1 MLEVNFMTKQILHIT
16 NGSAL
21 TEYLR
26 DLDFKDDILTWQEML
41 CEGPTIPK
49 IDSDEF
55 FEIRSHFLKE
65 YYDIEVD
72 EYELKKELS
81 KLDNTDKYDEIHLWF
96 EYDLFCHIN
105 LLGVLNLLHQREI
118 KKPLYL
124 ICSGRVAGEKNLKG
138 LGELTRSQLLD
149 HYNKRVKLTDHDK
162 ELAITLW
169 RTYCGKD
176 HNILKPYIVKE
187 SSFKYMS
194 NCLKAHLKRFPHQ
207 KSGLSVLE
215 DNILRI
221 VRDNDIKSKHHLLG
235 YSLNYQGYY
244 GYGDSQH
251 SRLIEKLSIFFEED
265 ETSLKLNRKG
275 HEALLRQHNFANEVN
290 NDLTYGGVNRLE
302 FQFSVDQ
309 NKLVK
314 TILHVN

>member
-1 MLEVNFMTKQILHIT
+1 MTKQILHIT
-16 NGSAL
+16 NGNVL
-21 TEYLR
+21 TDYLR
-26 DLDFKDDILTWQEML
+26 ELDFEDDILTWQEML
-41 CEGPTIPK
+41 CEGPLIPA
-49 IDSDEF
+49 IDSEEF
-55 FEIRSHFLKE
+55 FAIRSQFLKT

-72 EYELKKELS
+72 TDDLKSELS
-81 KLDNTDKYDEIHLWF
+81 KLNDADKYSEIHLWF

-105 LLGVLNLLHQREI
+105 LIGVINLLHQKNI

-124 ICSGRVAGEKNLKG
+124 ICSGRVTGEKNLKG
-138 LGELTRSQLLD
+138 LGELSAEQLLN
-149 HYNKRVKLTDHDK
+149 HYHKRTLLTNEDK
-162 ELAITLW
+162 ELAIALW

-176 HNILKPYIVKE
+176 HNLLKPYIVTE
-187 SSFKYMS
+187 SNFKYMS

-221 VRDNDIKSKHHLLG
+221 VRDNQIKSMHHLLG

-244 GYGDSQH
+244 GFGDTQLQ
-251 SRLIEKLSIFFEED
+251 RILDKLSIFLDVTEN
-265 ETSLKLNRKG
+265 SVRLNRKG
-275 HEALLRQHNFANEVN
+275 HEALLRQHNFASEVN
-290 NDLTYGGVNRLE
+290 NDLTYGGVKRLE
-302 FQFSVDQ
+302 FQFSVEQ

>member
-1 MLEVNFMTKQILHIT
+1 MTKQILHIT
-16 NGSAL
+16 NGNSL

-26 DLDFKDDILTWQEML
+26 ELDFKDDILTWQEML
-41 CEGPTIPK
+41 CEGPTIAS
-49 IDSDEF
+49 IASDEF
-55 FEIRSHFLKE
+55 FKIRSQFLKE
-65 YYDIEVD
+65 HYDIEVD
-72 EYELKKELS
+72 NEELQAELS
-81 KLDNTDKYDEIHLWF
+81 KLDKVDKYDEIHLWF

-105 LLGVLNLLHQREI
+105 LLGVINLLHQKEI
-118 KKPLYL
+118 TKPLYL
-124 ICSGRVAGEKNLKG
+124 ICSGRVEGEKNLKG
-138 LGELTRSQLLD
+138 LGELSPEQLLD
-149 HYNKRVKLTDHDK
+149 HYNNRVLLTHNDK
-162 ELAITLW
+162 ELAVALW

-176 HNILKPYIVKE
+176 HNILKPYIITV

-221 VRDNDIKSKHHLLG
+221 VRDNEIKSRHHLLG

-244 GYGDSQH
+244 GFGDTQH
-251 SRLIEKLSIFFEED
+251 RRLIDKLSIFFDED
-265 ETSLKLNRKG
+265 ESSLKLNRKG
-275 HEALLRQHNFANEVN
+275 HEALVRTHNFATELN
-290 NDLTYGGVNRLE
+290 NNMIYGGVERLG
-302 FQFSVDQ
+302 FQFSVEQ

>member
-1 MLEVNFMTKQILHIT
+1 MTKKNLHIT
-16 NGSAL
+16 NGSVL

-55 FEIRSHFLKE
+55 FKIRSQFLKE
-65 YYDIEVD
+65 YYDIEID
-72 EYELKKELS
+72 NKALQKELS
-81 KLDNTDKYDEIHLWF
+81 KLNNADKYDEIHLWF

-105 LLGVLNLLHQREI
+105 LLGVLNLIHQKRI
-118 KKPLYL
+118 SKPLFL
-124 ICSGRVAGEKNLKG
+124 ICSGRVEGEKNLKG
-138 LGELTRSQLLD
+138 LGELTQSQLLE
-149 HYNKRVKLTDHDK
+149 HYKERIKLTDKDK

-176 HNILKPYIVKE
+176 HNILKPYIVRE

-215 DNILRI
+215 DNILRLI
-221 VRDNDIKSKHHLLG
+221 RDNNIKSKHHLLG

-244 GYGDSQH
+244 GFGDTQH
-251 SRLIEKLSIFFEED
+251 NRIIDKLSIFFDED
-265 ETSLKLNRKG
+265 ETGLKLNRKG
-275 HEALLRQHNFANEVN
+275 HEALLRQHNFATEVN
-290 NDLTYGGVNRLE
+290 NDMTFGGVNRLE

-314 TILHVN
+314 TILHVD

>member
-1 MLEVNFMTKQILHIT
+1 MSKQILHIT

-26 DLDFKDDILTWQEML
+26 ELDFKDDILTWQEML

-49 IDSDEF
+49 IDSEAF
-55 FEIRSHFLKE
+55 FQLRSEFLKN

-72 EYELKKELS
+72 ENELQKELS
-81 KLDNTDKYDEIHLWF
+81 KLDNTSKYDEIHLWF

-105 LLGVLNLLHQREI
+105 LLGVLNLLHQKEI
-118 KKPLYL
+118 RIPLYL
-124 ICSGRVAGEKNLKG
+124 ICSGRVEGEKNLKG
-138 LGELTRSQLLD
+138 LGELTQTQLLD
-149 HYNKRVKLTDHDK
+149 HYDKRIRLNNEDI

-194 NCLKAHLKRFPHQ
+194 SCLKAHLKRFPHQ

-215 DNILRI
+215 DNILRL
-221 VRDNDIKSKHHLLG
+221 VRDNDIKSRHHLLG

-244 GYGDSQH
+244 GFGDTQH
-251 SRLIEKLSIFFEED
+251 RRLIDKLSIFFEED
-265 ETSLKLNRKG
+265 ENSLKLNRKG
-275 HEALLRQHNFANEVN
+275 HEALLRQHNFATEVN
-290 NDLTYGGVNRLE
+290 NDMTYGGVKRLE

-309 NKLVK
+309 NKLIK
-314 TILHVN
+314 TILHVD